1 MGSIRESLFAFGKFF
16 FQMKKFHRSIQ
27 SPFYHTFFTLNSST
41 ESRLTLEL
49 AKKDLEFEKAVAKKD
64 LEFEKAVAKKD
75 CDWKDVVAKKD
86 VELAILNERLKVSN
100 QETLIERQ
108 SYSIRAAVETLLL
121 KKYPGKPRKMEE
133 KLQKYWNEDASL
145 KQIWGTFFTFAG
157 GKIANTIFRFYALIS
172 GMGASPFYWS
182 FSSYVDIYL
191 LFTSIYVDII
201 CCLAMYQT
209 SKGLNLASK
218 KLGDIMKLIKTS
230 SLLRIGIMTCVKLLV
245 GGYWLTTVCIEDYAI
260 CPTGWL
266 RNITITVEYQ
276 LYYLDYLLTRNC
288 SGVSEQTT
296 KMTSITSNMSNS

>member
-1 MGSIRESLFAFGKFF
+1 MSLEKKLVRALVLMPLLRYLGDVGWIVIDLIRQNTPG
-16 FQMKKFHRSIQ
+16 M
-27 SPFYHTFFTLNSST
+27 TTLWAVVLPAPLWYIGEIIGDT
-41 ESRLTLEL
+41 YLPY
-49 AKKDLEFEKAVAKKD
+49 KAVAMVKD
-64 LEFEKAVAKKD
+64 RPKWIYA
-75 CDWKDVVAKKD
+75 
-86 VELAILNERLKVSN
+86 
-100 QETLIERQ
+100 
-108 SYSIRAAVETLLL
+108 
-121 KKYPGKPRKMEE
+121 
-133 KLQKYWNEDASL
+133 
-145 KQIWGTFFTFAG
+145 IWGTFFTFAG